1 VSARTLVVV
10 NPNSRNGVTKRRWSV
25 IEAKLRSALGALDV
39 EFTRA
44 PRDAERIAR
53 EGVRSG
59 VERIVVAGGDG
70 TLNEVV
76 NGLLSAELGKYASV
90 GLLPLGTG
98 ADFARTAGVPTA
110 IDAAIRSLAEGKP
123 LAVDAGRVIS
133 HDSDRR
139 ELTSYFANIAGVG
152 LSSLVAELVNQGSK
166 ALGGRA
172 SYILGSLRGL
182 LQYRSAPVSIC
193 IDGELVFEG
202 PLVLAAV
209 ANGQYFGGGM
219 RVAPGAKLHDGLLDL
234 VAVPELSEK
243 PLLGKVSLA
252 MKMPRLYSGSHFD
265 IPQVH
270 HSRGRLVEISG
281 LGGRV
286 PVDVDGEPRGTL
298 PARIEVL
305 PGALTLWGCRA

>member
-10 NPNSRNGVTKRRWSV
+10 NPNSRSGATKRRWSA

-39 EFTRA
+39 EFTRG

-53 EGVRSG
+53 EGARSG
-59 VERIVVAGGDG
+59 IERIIVAGGDG

-76 NGLLSAELGKYASV
+76 NGLLSAELGKYVSL

-98 ADFARTAGVPTA
+98 ADFARTAGVPKTIDDA
-110 IDAAIRSLAEGKP
+110 IQLLAEGKP
-123 LAVDAGRVIS
+123 LAVDAGRMIS
-133 HDSDRR
+133 HDHDRR
-139 ELTSYFANIAGVG
+139 ELTNYFANIASFG
-152 LSSLVAELVNQGSK
+152 LSSLVAELVNQSSK
-166 ALGGRA
+166 ALGGRI

-193 IDGELVFEG
+193 IDGELFFEG

-234 VAVPELSEK
+234 VIVSELSK
-243 PLLGKVSLA
+243 NPLLGRVSLA
-252 MKMPRLYSGSHFD
+252 MKMPQLYRGSHFD
-265 IPQVH
+265 VPQVL
-270 HSRGRLVEISG
+270 HSRGRVIEISG
-281 LGGRV
+281 LGARV
-286 PVDVDGEPRGTL
+286 AADVDGEPRGTL
-298 PARIEVL
+298 PARIEIL
-305 PGALTLWGCRA
+305 PGALTLLGCRA